1 MRHTTPAPHD
11 LLSAADEVRLSTA
24 IEAGVLAEAALQSGA
39 ATVHA
44 TAVELSV
51 LRAEG
56 EAAWRA
62 FLLANRRLV
71 WMLARR
77 QAKLAGLGV
86 EDLFQEGF
94 VALAETLQR
103 YDHRRGRFTTY
114 ALPRI
119 RQRLAEAA
127 ANRLGEVP
135 LPRSRAVQLHRVRG
149 VAQGMAQ
156 RQGTVVDVAELSSAL
171 GRPTAWTEALLRYE
185 RPVSLYDESG
195 AVRLGADRICEP
207 SEDTVDRDLVRRA
220 LTKLP
225 SDQRDVLLLRY
236 GFTTGQPEPFD
247 EVGRR
252 LRMSE
257 STARRLER
265 RALAEL
271 RGVPALQDAA

>member
-77 QAKLAGLGV
+77 QARIAGLGV
-86 EDLFQEGF
+86 DDLFQEGF

-103 YDHRRGRFTTY
+103 YDHRRGRFTTF

-236 GFTTGQPEPFD
+236 GFATGQPEPFD

>member
-77 QAKLAGLGV
+77 QARIAGLGV
-86 EDLFQEGF
+86 DDLFQEGF

-103 YDHRRGRFTTY
+103 YDHRRGRFTTF

-195 AVRLGADRICEP
+195 AVRLGADRICES

-236 GFTTGQPEPFD
+236 GFATGQPEPFG

>member
-1 MRHTTPAPHD
+1 MRHTTPTPHD
-11 LLSAADEVRLSTA
+11 LLSAAEEVRLSTA

-39 ATVHA
+39 AAVRA
-44 TAVELSV
+44 TAAELSLV
-51 LRAEG
+51 RAEG
-56 EAAWRA
+56 ENAWRA

-77 QAKLAGLGV
+77 QAKIAGLGV

-119 RQRLAEAA
+119 RLRLAEAA

-135 LPRSRAVQLHRVRG
+135 LPRSRALQLHRVRG
-149 VAQGMAQ
+149 VAQGLSQ
-156 RQGTVVDVAELSSAL
+156 VQGAPVAVAELSSVL
-171 GRPTAWTEALLRYE
+171 GRPAAWTEALLRYE

-195 AVRLGADRICEP
+195 AVRPGADRVCEP
-207 SEDTVDRDLVRRA
+207 SEDAVDRDLVRRA
-220 LTKLP
+220 LAGLP
-225 SDQRDVLLLRY
+225 LDQRDVVLLRY

-252 LRMSE
+252 LRISE

-271 RGVPALQDAA
+271 RGVTALQDAA

>member
-11 LLSAADEVRLSTA
+11 LLSAADEVRLATA

-39 ATVHA
+39 VTVHA
-44 TAVELSV
+44 TPVELGL
-51 LRAEG
+51 LRTEG
-56 EAAWRA
+56 EIAWRA

-207 SEDTVDRDLVRRA
+207 GEDTVDRDLVRRA

-236 GFTTGQPEPFD
+236 GFTTGQPEPFG

-271 RGVPALQDAA
+271 RGVTALQDAA